1 MRHPGFIITVLVFV
15 LSQQMLLAQ
24 DVMKGV
30 VVEEDKKGNLR
41 PLIGANVYWEGTTKG
56 ASTDTNGVFRVDY
69 KPEYRNLI
77 ISYIGYQT
85 DTVLIEHPQML
96 SIILKSSAM
105 LNEVKVVYKKK
116 TTEVSFMDP
125 IKTEIMGE
133 KELFKAACCNLS
145 ESFETNPSIDVSF
158 TDAITGTRQIQM
170 LGLAGSYTQIS
181 QENIPAVRG
190 LAAIY
195 GLSYIPGAWMSS
207 IQVTKGMGPVINGFE
222 SMAGQINVELKKPDD
237 EEKLFLNF
245 YINEGGRMEINSTF
259 NQRVGPKWSTT
270 LLMHAKN
277 QSFKMDRNGDS
288 FIDNPIGNN
297 LILMNR
303 WKFDNQKGLRVRFGL
318 KGLYYDNNG
327 GQMDYVRERDQFT
340 TNYYGLKIETNRYEA
355 FFKSGYVFPNNKYKS
370 IGLQL
375 SGSYHDQN
383 SHFGLRRYTGNQK
396 SFYSNLIYQSIIG
409 NTNNVFK
416 TGVSFVYDD
425 YLETLDS
432 TDYKRIESTPGA
444 FFEYTSRGLENFTM
458 VLGLRADYHNNYG
471 AFVTPRV
478 HMRYAL
484 TETTVIRASAG
495 RGLKTAN
502 IFSENIGVLASSRN
516 IIIDGDANKPGFGLR
531 PEIAWNYGINVT
543 QDFKLDYRDGSI
555 GVDFYRTDFQNQIVL
570 DLDQNTQEAWY
581 YNLDGVSYSN
591 SFQATINYELM
602 RKLDLRIA
610 YRWFEVKTTYNN
622 QLLSKPLIGQNRAFL
637 NLAYETG
644 NTWIF
649 DITFQWQGQKRIPN
663 TATNPEDYRLDSHS
677 PDYFVLNAQIT
688 KKFKNGIDIYLGME
702 NITDYKQNNPILA
715 SDQPFGPYFDSSLIW
730 GPIFGR
736 MTYFGLRYKLKKK
749 SKK

>member
-1 MRHPGFIITVLVFV
+1 MFSLVL
-15 LSQQMLLAQ
+15 LSNNTLIAQ

-30 VVEEDKKGNLR
+30 VVEEDKKGRLH

-56 ASTDTNGVFRVDY
+56 TSTDTNGVFQIGY

-85 DTVLIEHPQML
+85 DTVLIEHPDML

-105 LNEVKVVYKKK
+105 LNEVKVVYRKK

-195 GLSYIPGAWMSS
+195 GLSYIPGAWMNS
-207 IQVTKGMGPVINGFE
+207 IQVTKGTGPVINGFE
-222 SMAGQINVELKKPDD
+222 SMAGQINVELKKPDE
-237 EEKLFLNF
+237 EEKLFLNI
-245 YINEGGRMEINSTF
+245 YMNESGRLEINSISSH
-259 NQRVGPKWSTT
+259 QVGSKWSTT
-270 LLMHAKN
+270 LLVHGKN
-277 QSFKMDRNGDS
+277 QSLKIDRNGDS
-288 FIDNPIGNN
+288 FMDNPVGNN
-297 LILMNR
+297 IVLMNR
-303 WKFDNQKGLRVRFGL
+303 WKFDNQKGLRMRFGV
-318 KGLYYDNNG
+318 KGLYYDTKG
-327 GQMDYVRERDQFT
+327 GQMDYNHNLILDT
-340 TNYYGLKIETNRYEA
+340 TNYGLAIQTNRYEA
-355 FFKSGYVFPNNKYKS
+355 FLKVGYVFPKNKYKS

-375 SGSYHDQN
+375 SGSLHDQY
-383 SHFGLRRYTGNQK
+383 SHFGLRQYVGDQK

-409 NTNNVFK
+409 NTNNKFK
-416 TGVSFVYDD
+416 TGLSFVYDD
-425 YLETLDS
+425 YLEALDS
-432 TDYKRIESTPGA
+432 TTYKRIESTPGA
-444 FFEYTSRGLENFTM
+444 FFEYTSKGLENFTM
-458 VLGLRADYHNNYG
+458 ILGLRADYHNYYG

-484 TETTVIRASAG
+484 TETTVVRASAG

-502 IFSENIGVLASSRN
+502 IFSENIGILASSRN
-516 IIIDGDANKPGFGLR
+516 IIIDSDPNKPGFGLR
-531 PEIAWNYGINVT
+531 PEIAWNYGINLT
-543 QDFKLDYRDGSI
+543 QDFRLDYRDGDI
-555 GVDFYRTDFQNQIVL
+555 GIDFYRTDFQNQIVL
-570 DLDQNTQEAWY
+570 DLDQNTQEARF

-591 SFQATINYELM
+591 SFQATLNYELI

-610 YRWFEVKTTYNN
+610 YRWFEVKTTYNK
-622 QLLSKPLIGQNRAFL
+622 QLLSKPLVAQNRAFL

-644 NTWIF
+644 TTWVF
-649 DITFQWQGQKRIPN
+649 DLTFQWQGEKRIPN
-663 TATNPEDYRLDSHS
+663 TSTNPEGYRLDSKS
-677 PDYFVLNAQIT
+677 PDYFILNAQIT

-715 SDQPFGPYFDSSLIW
+715 ADQPFGPYFDSSLIW

-736 MTYFGLRYKLKKK
+736 MTYLGLRYKLKKK
-749 SKK
+749 KN